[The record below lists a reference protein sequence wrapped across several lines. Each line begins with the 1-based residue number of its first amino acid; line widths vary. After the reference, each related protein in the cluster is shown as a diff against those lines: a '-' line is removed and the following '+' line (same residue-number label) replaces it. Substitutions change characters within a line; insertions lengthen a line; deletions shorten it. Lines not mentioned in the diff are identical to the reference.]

1 MSLAAGR
8 LRHRVDFL
16 APGGGQDPTTG
27 ELLGDGAEV
36 VLEADVPAEVV
47 PVSVR
52 EFVASQATQSQV
64 TTRVTVRYR
73 EDVTAQHRVRHRGKI
88 FEIVGPPLPD
98 PESGLEYLT
107 LACSEVVPQA
117 AP

>member
-8 LRHRVDFL
+8 LRHRVDLL
-16 APGGGQDPTTG
+16 APGGGQDPETG
-27 ELLGDGAEV
+27 ELLGDEFA

-52 EFVASQATQSQV
+52 EFVASQATQSAV
-64 TTRVTVRYR
+64 TTRVTLRYR

-88 FEIVGPPLPD
+88 FDIVGPPLPD
-98 PESGLEYLT
+98 PESGLEYIT
-107 LACSEVVPQA
+107 LACSEVVPQV

>member
-8 LRHRVDFL
+8 LRHRVDLL
-16 APGGGQDPTTG
+16 APGDGRDPNTG
-27 ELLGDGAEV
+27 ELLGDAY
-36 VLEADVPAEVV
+36 ADVETDIPAEVV

-64 TTRVTVRYR
+64 TTRVTLRYR
-73 EDVTAQHRVRHRGKI
+73 EDVTARHRLRHRGRI
-88 FEIVGPPLPD
+88 FEIVGPALPD
-98 PESGLEYLT
+98 PESGLEYIT